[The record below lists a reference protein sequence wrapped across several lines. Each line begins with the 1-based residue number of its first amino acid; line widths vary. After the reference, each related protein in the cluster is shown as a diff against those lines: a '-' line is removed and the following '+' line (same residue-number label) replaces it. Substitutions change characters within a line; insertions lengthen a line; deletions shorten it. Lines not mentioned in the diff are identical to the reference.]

1 MMTRA
6 GVLGMFPTAYSR
18 SLGERWMESRAAGH
32 EPAPI
37 WHAGAAAVSG
47 FNYYAVTP
55 APKNFYRVK
64 QNCLLETIKEKS
76 IILWQRILN

>member
-1 MMTRA
+1 M
-6 GVLGMFPTAYSR
+6 G
-18 SLGERWMESRAAGH
+18 SRAAGH

-37 WHAGAAAVSG
+37 WHAGAATVGG

-55 APKNFYRVK
+55 ASKKNFYRVK

-76 IILWQRILN
+76 IIL